1 VHGGWKPERALLY
14 NVVSASTFLVGG
26 LVAYA
31 ASARVDL
38 TFLVPF
44 AAGNFLY
51 IAASD
56 LVPEVKH
63 NHGLRGHG
71 VHLAALVSGIALLYL
86 LRVMLER

>member
-1 VHGGWKPERALLY
+1 VI
-14 NVVSASTFLVGG
+14 SASTFLVGG

-31 ASARVDL
+31 GSARVGL
-38 TFLVPF
+38 SFLLAF

-63 NHGLRGHG
+63 NHGPQDNA
-71 VHLAALVSGIALLYL
+71 VHLVALMSGIALLYL
-86 LRVMLER
+86 LRELLGE

>member
-1 VHGGWKPERALLY
+1 LI
-14 NVVSASTFLVGG
+14 
-26 LVAYA
+26 AYA
-31 ASARVDL
+31 ASARFNL
-38 TFLVPF
+38 TFLLPL

-63 NHGLRGHG
+63 NHGLRDNA

-86 LRVMLER
+86 LRVQLGE